1 MKGVTETVVINNV
14 RIFLQ
19 DGESNLKATA
29 TVLVNN
35 QILLQSIR
43 VFQDVGAEDGKS
55 EPWVSYPVQKM
66 NNGNFQHCMYPSNAE
81 ARKKFNAAILEA
93 YHKVVAGEVDG
104 NTVIFSDSKERPAYE
119 ITRASIFPS
128 GHSTQVRAKVG
139 LELDGEIWLRG
150 MRMLVRENGSLFLN
164 MPQRQM
170 GEGERHMAYFHPV
183 DQEARNILTAAA
195 MPFYE
200 AALPAKR

>member
-1 MKGVTETVVINNV
+1 MVINNV
-14 RIFLQ
+14 RIFLHRE
-19 DGESNLKATA
+19 ESNLKATA

-43 VFQDVGAEDGKS
+43 VFQDAEAADGKS

-93 YHKVVAGEVDG
+93 YHKVSAWEVDG
-104 NTVIFSDSKERPAYE
+104 NTVVFSDSTDRLPYAV
-119 ITRASIFPS
+119 TRASVFPS
-128 GHSTQVRAKVG
+128 GRNAHVRAKVG
-139 LELDGEIWLRG
+139 VELDGEIWLRG

-170 GEGERHMAYFHPV
+170 GEGERHMSYFHPV

-195 MPFYE
+195 VPYYE
-200 AALPAKR
+200 AALPSKR

>member
-1 MKGVTETVVINNV
+1 MVINNV
-14 RIFLQ
+14 RIFLHH
-19 DGESNLKATA
+19 GESNLKATV

-43 VFQDVGAEDGKS
+43 IFQDAEAEGEKS
-55 EPWVSYPVQKM
+55 KPWVSYPVQKM

-93 YHKVVAGEVDG
+93 YHKVSAGEVDG
-104 NTVIFSDSKERPAYE
+104 NTVVFSDSMDRLPYAV
-119 ITRASIFPS
+119 TRASVFPS
-128 GHSTQVRAKVG
+128 GRNAHVRAKVG
-139 LELDGEIWLRG
+139 VELDGEIWLRG

-195 MPFYE
+195 VPYYE
-200 AALPAKR
+200 AALLTKR